1 MTSASEAATRT
12 GAHPRGLSER
22 GDSNIGLGVTVAP
35 APSACIRWH
44 HRRPPV
50 LTTDMSGGTGCD
62 AEIVNTGPAP
72 AIARASES
80 SRRARPHL
88 PGWLVWL
95 VEHRAQILA
104 VFAFA
109 AIVVGGLLHLIGEGA
124 AGQTVWGVAVA
135 VLAAELTVEVGR
147 TVVVEHSLGV
157 DTIALVAM
165 VGALALGEELAGLV
179 IGLMFSGGAALEA
192 IASQRARRELTA
204 LVQRAPKTAQL
215 RVDGHL
221 EEVAVERVEAGDV
234 VLVRT
239 GEVVPVD
246 GTLVSPEAVID
257 TSTLSGES
265 LPETVRCGMPVLSG
279 CANAGS
285 PFDVRADRP
294 ARDSA
299 YTALVR
305 LVEQA
310 QTQRAPMVRMAD
322 RYAGFFLPVTL
333 LTAGLAWAL
342 SGDPVRGLAVVVVAT
357 PCPLILAAPIA
368 LVSGL
373 SRAARSGVIVKGAGA
388 IETLGEARTVL
399 FDKTGTL
406 TVGTPEVR
414 DIVTRG
420 GWTPGELL
428 RLAASVDRLSAHVL
442 GEALVGAAKEAEL
455 ELTMPSD
462 VREEPGQGIEG
473 RVDGHRVAVGSRAF
487 ARNSG
492 VPQEEIAAATSTTT
506 RGSGEAHIVVAIDS
520 HVAGVIV
527 MADELRPDAE
537 KIVEHLRAEG
547 VRHIAMI
554 SGDRRSVAE
563 RVGRELGVDRV
574 YAEQSPEQKL
584 EVVRRIAADRDL
596 RPVIMVGDGVNDAP
610 ALAIADLGIAMGA
623 AGATVSSET
632 ADAVITVDRIDR
644 VAGAVHTGRR
654 ALHIARQSMLA
665 GMGLSIAAMGFAALG
680 YLPPIAGAL
689 FQEAV
694 DLAVI
699 LNALRA
705 LRG

>member
-1 MTSASEAATRT
+1 MK
-12 GAHPRGLSER
+12 
-22 GDSNIGLGVTVAP
+22 TV
-35 APSACIRWH
+35 
-44 HRRPPV
+44 
-50 LTTDMSGGTGCD
+50 
-62 AEIVNTGPAP
+62 PAP
-72 AIARASES
+72 AVARAGKSAQRARHRV
-80 SRRARPHL
+80 SRRL
-88 PGWLVWL
+88 LWLI
-95 VEHRAQILA
+95 EHRAQIMA
-104 VFAFA
+104 VFALA
-109 AIVVGGLLHLIGEGA
+109 AIAAGGLLYLIGEGA
-124 AGQTVWGVAVA
+124 AGQTVWGIAVG
-135 VLAAELTVEVGR
+135 VLAAELTVEVVR

-165 VGALALGEELAGLV
+165 VGALILGEELAGAV
-179 IGLMFSGGAALEA
+179 IGLMFSGGASLEV
-192 IASQRARRELTA
+192 IASRRARRELTA
-204 LVQRAPKTAQL
+204 LIQRAPKTAQL
-215 RVDGHL
+215 RVDGGL
-221 EEVAVERVEAGDV
+221 EEVSVEQVKTGDV

-246 GTLVSPEAVID
+246 GTVMSPEAVVD

-265 LPETVRCGMPVLSG
+265 LPETVRQGMPVLSG
-279 CANAGS
+279 CANAGT

-333 LTAGLAWAL
+333 IAAGLAWAL
-342 SGDPVRGLAVVVVAT
+342 SGDPVRALAVVVVAT

-373 SRAARSGVIVKGAGA
+373 SRAARVGVIVKGAGA

-414 DIVTRG
+414 DITTRD
-420 GWTPGELL
+420 GWEAGELL
-428 RLAASVDRLSAHVL
+428 KLAASVDRFSAHVL
-442 GEALVGAAKEAEL
+442 GEALVEAANDAEL
-455 ELTMPSD
+455 ELRMPAD
-462 VREEPGQGIEG
+462 VHEEPGQGIEG
-473 RVDGHRVAVGSRAF
+473 RVDGRRVAVGSRAF
-487 ARNSG
+487 ARRIG
-492 VPQEEIAAATSTTT
+492 VPEDEIVASASSTT
-506 RGSGEAHIVVAIDS
+506 RGSGEAHVVVAIDD

-527 MADELRPDAE
+527 MADELRPDSDR
-537 KIVEHLRAEG
+537 IVERLRSEG
-547 VRHIAMI
+547 IRHVAMI

-584 EVVRRIAADRDL
+584 EVVRRIAAEPEL
-596 RPVIMVGDGVNDAP
+596 RPVVMVGDGINDAP

-632 ADAVITVDRIDR
+632 ADAVITVDRVDR
-644 VAGAVHTGRR
+644 VADAVHIGRR
-654 ALHIARQSMLA
+654 ALFIARQSVLA
-665 GMGLSIAAMGFAALG
+665 GMGLSIAAMIVAAFG
-680 YLPPIAGAL
+680 YLPPLAGAL

>member
-1 MTSASEAATRT
+1 M
-12 GAHPRGLSER
+12 
-22 GDSNIGLGVTVAP
+22 DTVP
-35 APSACIRWH
+35 APGIQRADRPHRRAH
-44 HRRPPV
+44 HRPP
-50 LTTDMSGGTGCD
+50 
-62 AEIVNTGPAP
+62 
-72 AIARASES
+72 
-80 SRRARPHL
+80 RR
-88 PGWLVWL
+88 LVWL

-104 VFAFA
+104 VVAFA
-109 AIVVGGLLHLIGEGA
+109 AIVAGGLLQLIGEEA
-124 AGQTVWGVAVA
+124 AGEKVWGAAVA
-135 VLAAELTVEVGR
+135 VLAAELAIEVAH

-165 VGALALGEELAGLV
+165 VGALVLGEELAGAV
-179 IGLMFSGGAALEA
+179 IGLMFSGGASLEA
-192 IASQRARRELTA
+192 IASRRARRELTV
-204 LVQRAPKTAQL
+204 LIQRAPKIAQL
-215 RVDGHL
+215 RVGERL
-221 EEVAVERVEAGDV
+221 EEVPVEQVQAGDV

-246 GTLVSPEAVID
+246 GTVISAEAVLD
-257 TSTLSGES
+257 TSTLTGES
-265 LPETVRCGMPVLSG
+265 LPETLRGGMPILSG

-299 YTALVR
+299 YAALVR

-322 RYAGFFLPVTL
+322 RYAGFFLPATL
-333 LTAGLAWAL
+333 LVAGLAWAL
-342 SGDPVRGLAVVVVAT
+342 SGDPVRALAVVVVAT

-373 SRAARSGVIVKGAGA
+373 SRAARSGIIVKGAGA

-414 DIVTRG
+414 EIVPRG
-420 GWTPGELL
+420 AWEPGELL
-428 RLAASVDRLSAHVL
+428 RVAASVDRLSAHVL
-442 GEALVGAAKEAEL
+442 GEALVAAAKEAEL
-455 ELTMPSD
+455 ELTMPAD
-462 VREEPGQGIEG
+462 VHEEPGQGIEG
-473 RVDGHRVAVGSRAF
+473 RVGRYRVAVGSRAF
-487 ARNSG
+487 ARESG
-492 VPQEEIAAATSTTT
+492 VPEEEIILAASTTT
-506 RGSGEAHIVVAIDS
+506 RGSGEAHVVVAIDG

-527 MADELRPDAE
+527 MADDLRPDAHQ
-537 KIVEHLRAEG
+537 IVQRLRAEG
-547 VRHIAMI
+547 IRHVAMI

-563 RVGRELGVDRV
+563 RVGRELDVDRV

-584 EVVRRIAADRDL
+584 EVVRRVAADRDL

-632 ADAVITVDRIDR
+632 ADAVITVDRVDR
-644 VAGAVHTGRR
+644 VADAVHSGRR
-654 ALHIARQSMLA
+654 ALFIARQSILA
-665 GMGLSIAAMGFAALG
+665 GTGLSFVAMAVAALG